1 MSERPYQPF
10 YIPYGMSEEE
20 YEYKKRIARQKLAE
34 WEQELEEALE
44 NSEITVIIK
53 KENEMENESIKDKKR
68 RANLL
73 SINDKIKSRRTGRIL
88 KCYSKLS
95 RYNKENILVD
105 TEYSMWDAERKKTK
119 GYKSKEIQNMLSK
132 TWEKK

>member
-34 WEQELEEALE
+34 WEQELELEEALE
-44 NSEITVIIK
+44 NSEITAIIK
-53 KENEMENESIKDKKR
+53 QENEMKNESIKDKKQ
-68 RANLL
+68 RADLL
-73 SINDKIKSRRTGRIL
+73 SINDEIKSSRTGRIL

-95 RYNKENILVD
+95 IYNKENMLID

-119 GYKSKEIQNMLSK
+119 G
-132 TWEKK
+132 

>member
-1 MSERPYQPF
+1 
-10 YIPYGMSEEE
+10 
-20 YEYKKRIARQKLAE
+20 
-34 WEQELEEALE
+34 
-44 NSEITVIIK
+44 
-53 KENEMENESIKDKKR
+53 MENESIKDKKQ

-73 SINDKIKSRRTGRIL
+73 SINDEIKSSRTGRIL

-95 RYNKENILVD
+95 IYNKENMLVD

-132 TWEKK
+132 TWGKK